1 MPSFEDI
8 LMRIALPVY
17 VVAAV
22 TAVYLGIR
30 RAVGWHGFFTRMKVL
45 SSKKIRFLLVI
56 MDGETTDEYVAER
69 IDVLVCSSVLTEEYG
84 LNGKGARFL
93 EYELGQRCKPVID
106 KMIRSNKLNFII
118 IAESEYDSMPGITF
132 SIDTL
137 SESSLRLIAPLRK
150 EFLRLPR
157 RIS

>member
-1 MPSFEDI
+1 
-8 LMRIALPVY
+8 MRIALPIY

-30 RAVGWHGFFTRMKVL
+30 RAVVWHGYFSRMKVL

-56 MDGETTDEYVAER
+56 LDGETTDEYVAER

-93 EYELGQRCKPVID
+93 EYELGQRCKPAID
-106 KMIRSNKLNFII
+106 KMIQRGRLNYMI
-118 IAESEYDSMPGITF
+118 IAESEYDSMPGITYP
-132 SIDTL
+132 IDTL
-137 SESSLRLIAPLRK
+137 SDSSLRLIAPVRK
-150 EFLRLPR
+150 AFLGLPR